1 MANCD
6 LLFSYFEKSQRPG
19 IKQKTGLIRTE
30 FLEYLVRLADFKYV
44 QTKYCKT
51 YYEAVKKV
59 LDEFLKPNYK
69 PMPW

>member
-1 MANCD
+1 LSSFAEKAKLLDDNLNMANCD

-44 QTKYCKT
+44 
-51 YYEAVKKV
+51 
-59 LDEFLKPNYK
+59 
-69 PMPW
+69 